1 MGTSYKNIIKGKAN
15 LSLIID
21 DNILIKII
29 SSKDVSSKYLNWLKS
44 NEIMRFTEQYKK
56 KHTFQS
62 TINFVEEKLHS
73 NCDLLFGIFF
83 KNEHIGNTKLGPINW
98 NTKEAQISF
107 FLGEKRFWGRGI
119 MPKVINTIL
128 SYSFKSLKLSVI
140 KAGYEEKNL
149 ASAKVFEKC
158 KFEIVKTD
166 HKPISNSNKTKTII
180 YVSKQIK

>member
-1 MGTSYKNIIKGKAN
+1 MINYKNIAKDKIN
-15 LSLIID
+15 LSLIVN
-21 DNILIKII
+21 DNIFIRII
-29 SSKDVSSKYLNWLKS
+29 SSKDVSLKYLNWLKS
-44 NEIMRFTEQYKK
+44 YEIMKFTEQNKN
-56 KHTFQS
+56 KHTLKS
-62 TINFVEEKLHS
+62 TKVFVEEKLVS

-83 KNEHIGNTKLGPINW
+83 KNEHIGNTKLGPIDW
-98 NTKEAQISF
+98 QKKEAQISF

-149 ASAKVFEKC
+149 APAKVFEKC